1 MPDGQLV
8 QATYQA
14 RINERLA
21 TWAPVFIS
29 YGRNNRTHMLRVPT
43 KSPRVESRAV
53 DASVNAYLGAALVL
67 AAGLEAIDGGADPG
81 PPIDLDMYTQS
92 DEQVAALGVGLLP
105 RTLQEALD
113 AFEADPLAAEVFGPD
128 LHRAYVAFK
137 RAEWNDFHNTV
148 SEWEWQRY
156 LTLY

>member
-1 MPDGQLV
+1 MSGS
-8 QATYQA
+8 
-14 RINERLA
+14 

-53 DASVNAYLGAALVL
+53 DASVNAYLGAAFML
-67 AAGLEAIDGGADPG
+67 AAGLEAIEAWADPG

-92 DEQVAALGVGLLP
+92 DEQIAGLGVGRLP
-105 RTLQEALD
+105 RTLQEATD
-113 AFEADPLAAEVFGPD
+113 AFEADPLAREVFGAD
-128 LHRAYVAFK
+128 LHSAYIEFK
-137 RAEWNDFHNTV
+137 RAEWDDFHNSV
-148 SEWEWQRY
+148 SDWEWRRY